1 MAPPDASASKSP
13 VVVDDIE
20 GDATSKTVYNLRP
33 NSSYSFSLCAVNE
46 LGDGLN
52 LTLVADTLYSQD
64 EVDQARRIYLQSRQ
78 HNYQQNLSRLVQ

>member
-1 MAPPDASASKSP
+1 MAPPDASASKP

-64 EVDQARRIYLQSRQ
+64 EVDQARRLYFQSRQ
-78 HNYQQNLSRLVQ
+78 LNYQQNLSRLVQ

>member
-1 MAPPDASASKSP
+1 MAPADALASQP
-13 VVVDDIE
+13 VVVDDIG

-52 LTLVADTLYSQD
+52 LTLVADTLYSRD
-64 EVDQARRIYLQSRQ
+64 EVEQARRLYFQSRQ
-78 HNYQQNLSRLVQ
+78 QSYDQNLSRLVQ